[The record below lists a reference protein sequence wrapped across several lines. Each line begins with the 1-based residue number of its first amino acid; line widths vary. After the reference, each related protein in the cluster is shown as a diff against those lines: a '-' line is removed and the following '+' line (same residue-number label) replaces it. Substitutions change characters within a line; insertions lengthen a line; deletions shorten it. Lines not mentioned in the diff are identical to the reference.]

1 MLIKVGDTTV
11 DIRVHAV
18 LSMPRLSFT
27 SNHNIH

>member
-18 LSMPRLSFT
+18 LSMPRLSLT
-27 SNHNIH
+27 TQPI